1 MTAPTKTTSRRLP
14 VFAAVLLGSTAL
26 YWSIP
31 IDALAQDAVPITADS
46 AAPSA
51 EEEVTVT
58 ATRRSQR
65 VLDVPYNITAIPGT
79 KIEDQKILDAPELM
93 RGVPGVNYVDRGARN
108 AAVVDG
114 IRIRGVN
121 TDSAALGDY
130 AVSAVSAV
138 ATYVDET
145 PLFANFLLRDIER
158 VESLLGPQG
167 TLYGSGALGGTV
179 RYLSR
184 KPQLGETSVSAGATM
199 SNVNGSG
206 GIGWAGDLTINLPIG
221 EKLALRVTGSIL
233 DYPGVTDYVN
243 LYELDATGAPA
254 APLGVLNPAAAYTSE
269 RDADFLRTQ
278 FVRASLLWEPVDWF
292 DATVKVAYQ
301 KDEYGGRRGNTL
313 GSDGFG
319 RPYERFEN
327 GSVQLEPGARD
338 VTWTAL
344 EANVDLGFAT
354 LTSSSSYYEHEGD
367 STSENTGFY
376 AQSGFLS
383 FYYNYPRPMASAVR
397 TYADEAFIQELRL
410 VSKPGTT
417 IDYILGAYYQQQS
430 RFASQDSF
438 LRGFKRWWD
447 LALPFA
453 TSAVSGDQDFIYRR
467 DENFTERALYGELT
481 WHVTDTL
488 QITGGLRYFDNESD
502 NTTLIDIPLYTSLSN
517 PTNAFFESSDTG
529 TLFKLNASWTFAEDN
544 LVYGT
549 VSQGFRRGGSNA
561 VPLAGFFAEDPRW
574 QVYEPDRVTNYE
586 AGVKGRAGG
595 ITYTAALFYVDWED
609 AQLNTATPNWG
620 FFVVQNAGDV
630 RVYGLELM
638 LAGTLGEG
646 FNYSVGY
653 AYNNAELGEDFF
665 SPINAVTPIANKGDR
680 IPGVPEHSFT
690 IAGDY
695 TWQVGDGLSLTAR
708 ADGYYQSRTEN
719 AISRSALF
727 RRSLSGFQLW
737 NASATL
743 AGENWDMTFFVKNV
757 FDADGVTGIYT
768 EQYMGTSPANGYF
781 GNGSKEL
788 VALPRTLGLSV
799 SYRY

>member
-1 MTAPTKTTSRRLP
+1 MSRRLP
-14 VFAAVLLGSTAL
+14 LFAAALLGTTAL
-26 YWSIP
+26 LWSLP
-31 IDALAQDAVPITADS
+31 QVALAQDAAATADAPEAS
-46 AAPSA
+46 AD
-51 EEEVTVT
+51 EEVTVT
-58 ATRRSQR
+58 ATRRSTR
-65 VLDVPYNITAIPGT
+65 VIDVPYNITAISGA

-158 VESLLGPQG
+158 VEVLLGPQG

-184 KPQLGETSVSAGATM
+184 KPQLGETSVSASATM

-206 GIGWAGDLTINLPIG
+206 GIGWAGDLTVNVPIG

-243 LYELDATGAPA
+243 LYVLDSTGAPA
-254 APLGVLNPAAAYTSE
+254 APLGVLNPAASYTSKK
-269 RDADFLRTQ
+269 DADFLKTH
-278 FVRASLLWEPVDWF
+278 FIRASLLWEPVDWF
-292 DATVKVAYQ
+292 DATLKFAYQ

-319 RPYERFEN
+319 RPYQRFEN
-327 GSVQLEPGARD
+327 GSIQLEPGQRD
-338 VTWTAL
+338 VNWTAL
-344 EANVDLGFAT
+344 EMNVDLGFAT

-376 AQSGFLS
+376 ARAGFLS

-397 TYADEAFIQELRL
+397 AYSDEAFIQELRL
-410 VSKPGTT
+410 VSKPGET
-417 IDYILGAYYQQQS
+417 IDYIVGGYYQQQS
-430 RFASQDSF
+430 RFASQDSY

-447 LALPFA
+447 LFA
-453 TSAVSGDQDFIYRR
+453 PAAASAVSGDQDFLYRR

-481 WHVTDTL
+481 WHVTDKFH
-488 QITGGLRYFDNESD
+488 ITGGLRYFSNDSD
-502 NTTLIDIPLYTSLSN
+502 NTTLIDIPLYTALSN
-517 PTNAFFESSDTG
+517 PTNAYFESSDTG
-529 TLFKLNASWTFAEDN
+529 TLFKLNASWNFAENN
-544 LVYGT
+544 LLYAT
-549 VSQGFRRGGSNA
+549 ISEGFRRGGSNA
-561 VPLAGFFAEDPRW
+561 VPLSGFFAEDPRW

-586 AGVKGRAGG
+586 VGVKGRTGG
-595 ITYTAALFYVDWED
+595 ITYTASLFYVDWTD

-630 RVYGLELM
+630 RVYGLELG
-638 LAGTLGEG
+638 LSGSLGDA

-653 AYNNAELGEDFF
+653 AYNNAELTEDFF
-665 SPINAVTPIANKGDR
+665 SPINMVTPIANKGDR
-680 IPGVPEHSFT
+680 IPGVPEHSFS

-695 TWQVGDGLSLTAR
+695 TWQVGNGLSLIAR
-708 ADGYYQSRTEN
+708 ADGYYQSETEN
-719 AISRSALF
+719 AISRSTLF
-727 RRSLSGFQLW
+727 RRTLPGFQIW

-743 AGENWDMTFFVKNV
+743 AGENWDMTFFVKNI

-788 VALPRTLGLSV
+788 TALSRTLGLSV